1 MEKTYDPHSIE
12 ETWYQHWE
20 DQGYFAASGYGDPYC
35 IVIPPPNV
43 TGSLHMGHAF
53 QDTIMDTLIR
63 YHRMKGNNTLWQ
75 PGTDHAGIATQMVV
89 ERQLVQEGKTRHD
102 LGRDAF
108 TDRVWK
114 WKAES
119 GGTITRQLRRMGASP
134 DWARERFTMDDG
146 LSAAVQEVFIKLYEE
161 DLIYRG
167 KRLVNWD
174 PVLHTAISDIE
185 VINEEEKGFL
195 YHVRYPLV
203 DGPINGVTHL
213 EIATTRPE
221 TILADGALAVSA
233 GDERYQ
239 AFVGRQVQVPMTTR
253 VIPIIIDEYVDP
265 EFGTGCVKITPAH
278 DFNDYEVGQR
288 HEMEVINLFT
298 IDAVMNENAPP
309 AYQGMDRFEA
319 RNKIVKDL
327 EEAGLMVKIEDHVYK
342 RPYGDRSGVV
352 IEPYLTDQWFVRA
365 EPLAKPAIE
374 AVKDG
379 RIRFIP
385 ENWSKT
391 YYNWME
397 DIQDW
402 CISRQIWWGHRIP
415 AWYDNYGNVYVASD
429 IGEVRSKYGLA
440 EDIELTQDEDVLD
453 TWFSSALWPFS
464 TLGWPDR
471 DDPALK
477 TFYPT
482 SVLVTGFDIIFF
494 WVARMIMFGL
504 KFMDEVPFREI
515 YMHGLVRDAEGNKMS
530 KSKGNVLDPLDLI
543 DGITLDELLA
553 KRTTGLMQ
561 PDMAPRI
568 EKATRKHFPDGI
580 PAYGTDALRFTFTA
594 LASTGRDI
602 RFDLGRIEGYRNF
615 CNKLWNATRY
625 VLQNTEGE
633 DCTAGSPT
641 LADRWIIAR
650 LQQVSQNIGKHVE
663 NYRFDLVARDLYEFV
678 WNDYCDWYIELSKP
692 VLYSEDYPVAAKK
705 AARHTLVT
713 VLEAILRLL
722 HPVMP
727 YITEE
732 LWQRV
737 APLAWIE
744 GKTIMRRPYPEADPA
759 LIDDAA
765 LTELEWVK
773 TFVMGVRQIRS
784 EMDIKPGKLLP
795 LICQNGNEQDQQS
808 IEANRSLLMSLA
820 KLESIDWLEH
830 DAQAPESAISLVGEM
845 QLLIPLAGLID
856 KNSELLRLQKNIEKL
871 EQDAQRINAK
881 LANENFVSRAPE
893 DVVNKEKSKLADTES
908 ALGSLRAQA
917 QRIAAI

>member
-1 MEKTYDPHSIE
+1 
-12 ETWYQHWE
+12 
-20 DQGYFAASGYGDPYC
+20 
-35 IVIPPPNV
+35 
-43 TGSLHMGHAF
+43 MGHAF

-63 YHRMKGNNTLWQ
+63 YHRMKGDNTLWQ

-89 ERQLVQEGKTRHD
+89 ERQLAQQGKTRHD

-108 TDRVWK
+108 TERVWQ

-134 DWARERFTMDDG
+134 DWSRERFTMDEG

-167 KRLVNWD
+167 KRLINWD
-174 PVLHTAISDIE
+174 PVLHTAISDLE
-185 VINEEEKGFL
+185 VLNVEEKGFL

-203 DGPINGVTHL
+203 DGPVNGVTHL

-221 TILADGALAVSA
+221 TILADGALAVSP
-233 GDERYQ
+233 GDERYA
-239 AFVGRQVQVPMTTR
+239 AFVGLRVQVPMTTR
-253 VIPIIIDEYVDP
+253 IIPVITDEYVDP

-298 IDAVMNENAPP
+298 IDAIMNDNAPP
-309 AYQGMDRFEA
+309 AYQGLERFAA
-319 RNKIVKDL
+319 RDKIVKDL
-327 EEAGLMVKIEDHVYK
+327 QDAGLMVKIEEHVYK

-365 EPLAKPAIE
+365 EPLARPSIA
-374 AVKDG
+374 AVKEG

-402 CISRQIWWGHRIP
+402 CISRQLWWGHRIP
-415 AWYDNYGNVYVASD
+415 AWYDADGNFYVAANVD
-429 IGEVRSKYGLA
+429 EVRSKYDLA
-440 EDIELTQDEDVLD
+440 DDLELTQDEDVLD

-471 DDPALK
+471 DDPVLK

-504 KFMDEVPFREI
+504 KFMGEVPFHEVYI
-515 YMHGLVRDAEGNKMS
+515 HGLVRDADGNKMS

-561 PDMAPRI
+561 PEMAPRI
-568 EKATRKHFPDGI
+568 EAATRKHFPDGI

-594 LASTGRDI
+594 LATTGRDI

-633 DCTAGSPT
+633 DCSTGEPT
-641 LADRWIIAR
+641 LADRWIITR
-650 LQQVSQNIGKHVE
+650 LQLVSQDIETHIQG
-663 NYRFDLVARDLYEFV
+663 YRFDLVARDLYEFV
-678 WNDYCDWYIELSKP
+678 WNDYCDWYIELSKA
-692 VLYSEDYPVAAKK
+692 VLYSDDYPPAAKQ
-705 AARHTLVT
+705 AARHTLIN

-722 HPVMP
+722 HPIMP

-737 APLAWIE
+737 ARVAGIDAP
-744 GKTIMRRPYPEADPA
+744 TIMRCAYPQADTTR
-759 LIDDAA
+759 IEYDAVD
-765 LTELEWVK
+765 ELEWVK
-773 TFVMGVRQIRS
+773 AFIMGVRQVRS
-784 EMDIKPGKLLP
+784 EMDIKPGRPVPVLCQHGSDLDRLRIKTNRALL
-795 LICQNGNEQDQQS
+795 S
-808 IEANRSLLMSLA
+808 SLA
-820 KLESIDWLEH
+820 RLESITWLDD
-830 DAQAPESAISLVGEM
+830 DAEAPQSATSLVGEM
-845 QLLIPLAGLID
+845 RQLIPLAGLID
-856 KNSELLRLQKNIEKL
+856 KGAEQARLQKNIEKL
-871 EQDAQRINAK
+871 EQDAARIGAK
-881 LANENFVSRAPE
+881 LGNENFVARAPQE
-893 DVVNKEKSKLADTES
+893 VVDKEKTKLADTES
-908 ALGSLRAQA
+908 ALASLRAQL
-917 QRIAAI
+917 QRIETM